1 MASWSEKRKFIYATS
16 TLIVIIGVI
25 GIPAFLFFYKAPT
38 CFDGKQNGN
47 EKGVDC
53 GGKCTRL
60 CQNNFLA
67 PNVAWTRLERVV
79 PGIYNA
85 AAYIINPNTEG
96 EAKNVPYHMALYD
109 KDGMLIIDQKGAV
122 TLPPHRN
129 TLAFLPLIK
138 VVNSIPAKVL
148 FEFTGVPDWNKKAD
162 RLSAIEIT
170 EKNYTE
176 EGNNS
181 SLRVTLKNASVSNI
195 ERFAVYVVLYDSV
208 GNAIG
213 FSRTIVDEL
222 LANTS
227 VTAPFTWNTN
237 RNGKV
242 VSVEVLYVAE

>member
-1 MASWSEKRKFIYATS
+1 
-16 TLIVIIGVI
+16 
-25 GIPAFLFFYKAPT
+25 
-38 CFDGKQNGN
+38 
-47 EKGVDC
+47 
-53 GGKCTRL
+53 
-60 CQNNFLA
+60 LA